1 MSRKFLEFQEDS
13 IHFGKIIEFSRNVIK
28 CLEISMHFTKFQEI
42 SRHFNKFHK
51 TTRTEEL
58 RGLRGLRI

>member
-1 MSRKFLEFQEDS
+1 MKFLTFRYF
-13 IHFGKIIEFSRNVIK
+13 FGISRNVPK
-28 CLEISMHFTKFQEI
+28 CLEISIHFNKFLEI
-42 SRHFNKFHK
+42 SRYFNKFHK